1 MPRRTTSRR
10 PRRTKKRTGF
20 TRSAPKSKYRPAY
33 IGSELQLTNR
43 RPQSMTTRISVL
55 RTYYCEPTQGI
66 NNFSFIRAQCASPW
80 EPWYT
85 GSGGY
90 TQGARWELKSH
101 VDSTIFT
108 QFQDLYEEAYVL
120 GSKMTAHVK
129 FIGQRNT
136 NALEQHPNELQQL
149 VATGVQSN
157 DDPTKGALT
166 PSTLPSEVVRKQ
178 NFRASR
184 VLMGGNSNKSAPNA
198 NYVSQHTHK
207 QVRSSAYYSPKK
219 LFGIKDVGDFE
230 MARFKM
236 GSQSNADRVPPMYG
250 DGSQGPYFTL
260 GLSHED
266 DNLGGSF
273 LRTNHNSAYVSI
285 KVDYIVKMV
294 KPTPERGENYR
305 ITLG

>member
-10 PRRTKKRTGF
+10 PRRTKRTGF

-43 RPQSMTTRISVL
+43 RPQSLTTKISVL

-66 NNFSFIRAQCASPW
+66 NNFSFIRAQCGSPW
-80 EPWYT
+80 EPWHT
-85 GSGGY
+85 GSGGF
-90 TQGARWELKSH
+90 TQGPRWQLKSSI
-101 VDSTIFT
+101 DSTIFT
-108 QFQDLYEEAYVL
+108 QFGHLYEEAYVL
-120 GSKMTAHVK
+120 GAKMTAHVK

-136 NALEQHPNELQQL
+136 NALETHPNELQQL

-157 DDPTKGALT
+157 DDATNGALT

-184 VLMGGNSNKSAPNA
+184 VLMGGNSHAGAPSYN
-198 NYVSQHTHK
+198 VTSQQVHK

-230 MARFKM
+230 MARFKL
-236 GSQSNADRVPPMYG
+236 GAQTLADRVPPMYG

-285 KVDYIVKMV
+285 KVDYIMKMV
-294 KPTPERGENYR
+294 KPTPDRGDNYR
-305 ITLG
+305 GTAV